1 MTVALLLMPK
11 RLKME
16 PRIWLILHKTTAGKK
31 TSDNGAVVVLKVVT
45 TMKNKR
51 NCNQLHKLQRKISF
65 FYNYGE
71 KLFYFYTPV
80 AEEKSIRAV

>member
-45 TMKNKR
+45 TMKTKETVTSY
-51 NCNQLHKLQRKISF
+51 IS
-65 FYNYGE
+65 YGE

-80 AEEKSIRAV
+80 AEEKSVKAV

>member
-45 TMKNKR
+45 TMKNK
-51 NCNQLHKLQRKISF
+51 NVTVTSSIS
-65 FYNYGE
+65 YGE
-71 KLFYFYTPV
+71 KISYFYTPV